1 MTTPAAHRYAE
12 FVVARS
18 HVKPGTAWPCWF
30 NRDEIRRLMACKY
43 HPALDAYWQ
52 RWDARLAAETA
63 RVTGEEE

>member
-1 MTTPAAHRYAE
+1 MTTP
-12 FVVARS
+12 
-18 HVKPGTAWPCWF
+18 AWPCWF